1 MIYKVYIVRYLNK
14 DTKVGL
20 RQQLHQ
26 SFIGSNPE
34 KKKYIYIHIL
44 ISVFIFS
51 FLSFILEHVYLKIAL
66 N

>member
-34 KKKYIYIHIL
+34 KK
-44 ISVFIFS
+44 
-51 FLSFILEHVYLKIAL
+51 
-66 N
+66 